1 MGTSH
6 PRNNILHE
14 FINKGYI
21 VVLPIQIYDKNT
33 KLRRAIHKNWTTRIL
48 MIPKYSKEAR
58 RRNKNI
64 ISEITQNIAYLNNDV
79 NFVSAYKSR
88 TI

>member
-1 MGTSH
+1 
-6 PRNNILHE
+6 
-14 FINKGYI
+14 
-21 VVLPIQIYDKNT
+21 
-33 KLRRAIHKNWTTRIL
+33 

-79 NFVSAYKSR
+79 NFVSAYKSK